1 MSTEREKLRRLV
13 ALIVRAQG
21 NRFVKELLRKRG
33 IALGANKKDFEQNLK
48 IAIDNG
54 KLKLSDVQAWL
65 EDVEGWGN
73 QHVYMYGL
81 SDALLVQLDR
91 ERLYQNVLAARLKH
105 AWEAST
111 IHQFPDDQRLT
122 SISFDG
128 NVLRLIWQKAT
139 PSWTRVEEKDK
150 KRTEGLDDYWYR
162 AHRLDEQRTV
172 TRFEAHVD
180 RRLAGL
186 FLPQPVQGEEHK
198 IVYEAARTVIG
209 LLLDLPEL
217 EANQLDMAIVSK
229 NMDQQ
234 NMPVNNGQRP
244 PVQAQRSR
252 LISGG
257 AYVEFA
263 ASSSDMSYHDEPAIQ
278 DVRNAVRDGQ
288 LDAFQGGEGVFW
300 FEGNGTDLN
309 LTRRLRVQLYGE
321 ENRLRLWARME
332 AAEVWDILTHIAQY
346 R

>member
-1 MSTEREKLRRLV
+1 MATEREKLRRLV

-33 IALGANKKDFEQNLK
+33 IALGANKKDFEANLK
-48 IAIDNG
+48 GAIDEG
-54 KLKLSDVQAWL
+54 KLRLADVQAWL

-81 SDALLVQLDR
+81 SDALVAQLDR
-91 ERLYQNVLAARLKH
+91 RRLYQNVLAARLKH
-105 AWEAST
+105 AWDVST
-111 IHQFPDDQRLT
+111 THLFPDEQRLT
-122 SISFDG
+122 SITFDG
-128 NVLRLIWQKAT
+128 NILRLVWQKAT

-150 KRTEGLDDYWYR
+150 KRVEGLDQYWYK
-162 AHRLDEQRTV
+162 AHRLDDQRAV

-180 RRLAGL
+180 RKLAGL
-186 FLPQPVQGEEHK
+186 FLPQPVQGEEHTQAFN
-198 IVYEAARTVIG
+198 AAHTVIG
-209 LLLDLPEL
+209 LLLDLKEL
-217 EANQLDMAIVSK
+217 KANQFDMAIVSK
-229 NMDQQ
+229 NMDQR
-234 NMPVNNGQRP
+234 NVPSNNGKKP
-244 PVQAQRSR
+244 SVQTQRSR
-252 LISGG
+252 LVSGG

-263 ASSSDMSYHDEPAIQ
+263 ATSPERSYHDEPAIQ

-300 FEGNGTDLN
+300 FEGNGSDLA
-309 LTRRLRVQLYGE
+309 LTRRLRVQLYGD

-332 AAEVWDILTHIAQY
+332 AAEVWQILTHIARY